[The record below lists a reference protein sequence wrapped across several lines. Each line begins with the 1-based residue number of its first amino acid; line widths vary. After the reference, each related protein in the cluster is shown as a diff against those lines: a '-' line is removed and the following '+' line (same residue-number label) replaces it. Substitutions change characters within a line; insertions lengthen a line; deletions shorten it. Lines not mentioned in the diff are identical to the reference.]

1 MSDIFICLS
10 EENKGPSACFLARYR
25 RSLRWPLEMNGV
37 HVLYSLII
45 QLTASRKKAIHFLRF
60 ILFSTQ
66 PTHYNYDY
74 IECVEMMRRVFLFLV
89 REAVLK

>member
-10 EENKGPSACFLARYR
+10 EENKGPSARFLARYR

-45 QLTASRKKAIHFLRF
+45 QLTASRKEAYIFYDSFYFPRSQHITIMI
-60 ILFSTQ
+60 ILNAWRWCDASFYSW
-66 PTHYNYDY
+66 
-74 IECVEMMRRVFLFLV
+74 
-89 REAVLK
+89 

>member
-45 QLTASRKKAIHFLRF
+45 QLTASRK
-60 ILFSTQ
+60 
-66 PTHYNYDY
+66 
-74 IECVEMMRRVFLFLV
+74 
-89 REAVLK
+89 